1 MLGSITPLGERGR
14 GSRWGPV
21 AALYSAGS
29 TAGGLALGGLLG
41 WAGWLASRAS
51 SAGFSA
57 AGPWILATAVTVGVA
72 IDLGMWGGR
81 LPGPE
86 RQVNEE
92 WMYRY
97 RGWVYGLGFG
107 AQLGVGVVTI
117 VTTSAVYGVFL
128 AAFLSG
134 TPGRGA
140 MIGGTFGLV
149 RALPLW
155 SVWRVRDPG
164 LLLAIDARL
173 RRWAPASRRAAVTVQ
188 IALAAGLAIRAV
200 AWA

>member
-14 GSRWGPV
+14 GSRWGPTV
-21 AALYSAGS
+21 AFYATGS
-29 TAGGLALGGLLG
+29 VAGGLALGGLLG

-51 SAGFSA
+51 PAVLA
-57 AGPWILATAVTVGVA
+57 AMGPWVLGVA
-72 IDLGMWGGR
+72 VVVGASLDLGVFGGR

-107 AQLGVGVVTI
+107 AQLGIGVVTI
-117 VTTSAVYGVFL
+117 VTTSAVYCVFL

-149 RALPLW
+149 RALPVL

-164 LLLAIDARL
+164 PVLEIDARL
-173 RRWAPASRRAAVTVQ
+173 RRWAPVSRRAAVTVQ
-188 IALAAGLAIRAV
+188 IALAAALATAAV
-200 AWA
+200 GWT

>member
-1 MLGSITPLGERGR
+1 VGLWVLGVTMAVG
-14 GSRWGPV
+14 
-21 AALYSAGS
+21 AAL
-29 TAGGLALGGLLG
+29 
-41 WAGWLASRAS
+41 
-51 SAGFSA
+51 
-57 AGPWILATAVTVGVA
+57 
-72 IDLGMWGGR
+72 DLGVFGSH

-107 AQLGVGVVTI
+107 AQLGIGVVTI
-117 VTTSAVYGVFL
+117 VTTSAVYGVIL

-134 TPGRGA
+134 TPGHGA

-149 RALPLW
+149 RALPVL

-164 LLLAIDARL
+164 PVLEIDARL
-173 RRWAPASRRAAVTVQ
+173 RRWAPASRLAAVTVQ
-188 IALAAGLAIRAV
+188 IALVAVLAITAV
-200 AWA
+200 GWA